1 MTLTAEVEAEAETE
15 TAPAVVQRQGMSW
28 GKRTAIGLLGAF
40 SVFAVAPVV
49 TSVVAPQASPQ
60 ASAAA
65 PEKRCWKMIAFRG
78 PIEVP
83 CVAKPLTQAQRECL
97 IGLGVAVMIDVGTG
111 GVIGGPA
118 VVAAAVACGVKF
130 LSTPV

>member
-1 MTLTAEVEAEAETE
+1 MAITEDREVETE
-15 TAPAVVQRQGMSW
+15 VEDPEVAAPRRSF
-28 GKRTAIGLLGAF
+28 RRTTAIATAGMF
-40 SVFAVAPVV
+40 SVLAVAPVV
-49 TSVVAPQASPQ
+49 TTIVSPESAPQA
-60 ASAAA
+60 AAA
-65 PEKRCWKMIAFRG
+65 PGGKHCYKNIAFRG

-118 VVAAAVACGVKF
+118 VVAAAISCGVKF

>member
-40 SVFAVAPVV
+40 SVFAVAPIA
-49 TSVVAPQASPQ
+49 TAVVAPQAAPQ
-60 ASAAA
+60 ADAA
-65 PEKRCWKMIAFRG
+65 PGKRCYKMIAFRG
-78 PIEVP
+78 PIEVD